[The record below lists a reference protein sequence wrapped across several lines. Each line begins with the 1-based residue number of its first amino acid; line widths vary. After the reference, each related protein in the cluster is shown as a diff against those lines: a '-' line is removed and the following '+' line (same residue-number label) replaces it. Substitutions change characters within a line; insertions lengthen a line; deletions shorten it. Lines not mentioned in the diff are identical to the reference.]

1 MKCMD
6 NSLCLTNEYTCIT
19 FMVDMGRKKREPSSI
34 HAVRLPD
41 RLWKVLETVT
51 ENEGNRFLNTQIWK
65 IVEDWLVDNKYLKED
80 ERKR

>member
-1 MKCMD
+1 MD
-6 NSLCLTNEYTCIT
+6 RYLLIDKYICNT
-19 FMVDMGRKKREPSSI
+19 FLVDMGRKKREPSSI

-51 ENEGNRFLNTQIWK
+51 KKEGNRFLNTQIWK
-65 IVEDWLVDNKYLKED
+65 IVEDWLVDSDYLKED